1 MILKHLRI
9 SSIARGAA
17 ARQILTFGII
27 SWRTLFT
34 TCLDAAV
41 CWVVGGPRGLPALI
55 AAFHSHQCSPST
67 MPIYNRWILQSV
79 RTSSAIPTRVSV
91 RTAPEWALRRA
102 GSTREHLRY
111 RQPVNLA
118 MPGEISCGD
127 RRSHSLTHRCTRILR
142 SLNDER
148 SRLEWK
154 LITYSTIRILAFRVI
169 HKVRFL
175 WGATGMPSS
184 KMRRVISPLTQVKF

>member
-79 RTSSAIPTRVSV
+79 RTSSATPTRVSV
-91 RTAPEWALRRA
+91 RTGPEWVLRRA
-102 GSTREHLRY
+102 GLIQVLLPY
-111 RQPVNLA
+111 RRPVSLA
-118 MPGEISCGD
+118 MPDEISCEG
-127 RRSHSLTHRCTRILR
+127 RRSRNLTPRCTRILR
-142 SLNDER
+142 SRNDER
-148 SRLEWK
+148 LR
-154 LITYSTIRILAFRVI
+154 
-169 HKVRFL
+169 
-175 WGATGMPSS
+175 
-184 KMRRVISPLTQVKF
+184 